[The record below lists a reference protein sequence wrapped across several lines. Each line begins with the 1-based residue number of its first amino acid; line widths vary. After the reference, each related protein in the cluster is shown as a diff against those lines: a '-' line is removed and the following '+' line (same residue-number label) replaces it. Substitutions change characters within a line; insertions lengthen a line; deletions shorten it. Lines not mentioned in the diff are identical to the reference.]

1 MYLNQLIGLTLK
13 KKRIFKMDLLD
24 TITIKNQL
32 EILIEQTENKYFK
45 KYKNDLAKV
54 NIDKLS
60 KKEVNDL
67 KASILKDNNVLNGS
81 HRKNYETLLNVLK
94 TLNNAML
101 HFENLNKELK
111 QQRNANNSMFL
122 ENGRLKN
129 KINYL
134 TKEIEDLKNELKEQF

>member
-1 MYLNQLIGLTLK
+1 
-13 KKRIFKMDLLD
+13 MDLLD
-24 TITIKNQL
+24 TITIKNKL

-81 HRKNYETLLNVLK
+81 YKKNYETLLEVLK

-134 TKEIEDLKNELKEQF
+134 TKEIEDLRNELKEQF

>member
-1 MYLNQLIGLTLK
+1 
-13 KKRIFKMDLLD
+13 MDLLD

>member
-1 MYLNQLIGLTLK
+1 MYLNQLIGLILK

>member
-1 MYLNQLIGLTLK
+1 MYLNQLIGLILK

-81 HRKNYETLLNVLK
+81 HKKNYQTLLEVLK

-101 HFENLNKELK
+101 HFENLGQELK

>member
-1 MYLNQLIGLTLK
+1 
-13 KKRIFKMDLLD
+13 MDLLD
-24 TITIKNQL
+24 TITIKNKL

-67 KASILKDNNVLNGS
+67 KASILNDNNVLSGG
-81 HRKNYETLLNVLK
+81 RMENYKTLLEVLE
-94 TLNNAML
+94 TLNNFML
-101 HFENLNKELK
+101 HFEKLSQELK
-111 QQRNANNSMFL
+111 KQRNANNSIFL

-134 TKEIEDLKNELKEQF
+134 TKESENLRNKLKQQF

>member
-1 MYLNQLIGLTLK
+1 
-13 KKRIFKMDLLD
+13 MDLLD
-24 TITIKNQL
+24 TITIKNKL

-67 KASILKDNNVLNGS
+67 KASILNDNNVLSGG
-81 HRKNYETLLNVLK
+81 RMENYKTLLEVLE
-94 TLNNAML
+94 TLNNFML
-101 HFENLNKELK
+101 HFENLGQELK
-111 QQRNANNSMFL
+111 KQRNANNSIFL

-134 TKEIEDLKNELKEQF
+134 TKESENLRNKLKQQF

>member
-1 MYLNQLIGLTLK
+1 
-13 KKRIFKMDLLD
+13 MDLLD
-24 TITIKNQL
+24 TITIKNKL

-67 KASILKDNNVLNGS
+67 KASILNDNNVLSGG
-81 HRKNYETLLNVLK
+81 RMENYKTLLEVLE
-94 TLNNAML
+94 TLNNFMS
-101 HFENLNKELK
+101 HFENLGQELK
-111 QQRNANNSMFL
+111 KQRNANNSIFL

-134 TKEIEDLKNELKEQF
+134 TKESENLKNKLKEQF

>member
-1 MYLNQLIGLTLK
+1 
-13 KKRIFKMDLLD
+13 MDLLD
-24 TITIKNQL
+24 TITIKNKL

-54 NIDKLS
+54 KIDKLS

-67 KASILKDNNVLNGS
+67 KASILNDNNVLSGG
-81 HRKNYETLLNVLK
+81 RMENYKTLLEVLE
-94 TLNNAML
+94 TLNNFML
-101 HFENLNKELK
+101 HFENLGQELK
-111 QQRNANNSMFL
+111 KQRNANNSIFL

-134 TKEIEDLKNELKEQF
+134 TKESENLRNKLKEQF

>member
-1 MYLNQLIGLTLK
+1 
-13 KKRIFKMDLLD
+13 MDLLD
-24 TITIKNQL
+24 TITIKNKL

-54 NIDKLS
+54 KIDKLN

-67 KASILKDNNVLNGS
+67 KASILNDNNVLSGG
-81 HRKNYETLLNVLK
+81 RMENYKTLLEVLE
-94 TLNNAML
+94 TLNNFML
-101 HFENLNKELK
+101 HFENLGKELK
-111 QQRNANNSMFL
+111 KQRNANNSIFL

-134 TKEIEDLKNELKEQF
+134 TKESENLKNKLKQQF

>member
-1 MYLNQLIGLTLK
+1 MYLNQLIGLILK

-24 TITIKNQL
+24 TITIKNKL

-60 KKEVNDL
+60 KKEANDL
-67 KASILKDNNVLNGS
+67 KASILKDNNTLNGS
-81 HRKNYETLLNVLK
+81 YKKNYETLLEVLK

-134 TKEIEDLKNELKEQF
+134 TKEIEDLKNELKQQF